1 MAKHKYIETPEKLY
15 ELFERFKT
23 YKKSQ
28 KRIIQKATPKG
39 ILEEAQTPPL
49 TMSGFRVF
57 AHKEGVTLNHYF
69 ANTDNAYEE
78 YRTIC
83 RIIEDEIRQDQIEG
97 GMVGQ
102 YNSSITQRLNG
113 LTEKTDVTTNGN
125 NINSIEVTIVPPT
138 DESKD

>member
-1 MAKHKYIETPEKLY
+1 MAKKKYIETPEKLY

-83 RIIEDEIRQDQIEG
+83 RIIEDEIREDQIDG

-138 DESKD
+138 DEGKD

>member
-83 RIIEDEIRQDQIEG
+83 RIIEDEIREDQIDG

-102 YNSSITQRLNG
+102 YNASITQRLNG
-113 LTEKTDVTTNGN
+113 LTEKTENVNENKTVA
-125 NINSIEVTIVPPT
+125 SIIFKNPE
-138 DESKD
+138 